1 MPLTGAD
8 ILIVEPLD
16 TQAKAWLQQRHS
28 VRLAPELA
36 RDPRALRQA
45 LVDVRA
51 LVVPPAVALDATT
64 LQHAPEL
71 RVVGLLGHGVESID
85 VAACARAGVAIVRG
99 EAAGAAAQ
107 AEFVI
112 GALLALLRRVPVMTE
127 DGALVGRELGGIT
140 VGLVGMVSATPLLVP
155 LLEAFGSRVVGY
167 DPAVHASDALWARW
181 GVTPLPLRELL
192 EQSEAVCVM
201 LPYANRYRGLLGERF
216 LPYCKPDQVLVSL
229 SRSGLFDEVVLAE
242 ALDSGRLAAAW
253 FDSVEPGALD
263 PGRPL
268 SLVEN
273 LQVTPHVAAI
283 TREARRRASWIVA
296 RRIDELL
303 TARPSAQTEV
313 RPAAEDDWPDLAGG
327 AASA

>member
-1 MPLTGAD
+1 MLPTSAD
-8 ILIVEPLD
+8 VLIVEPLD
-16 TQAKAWLQQRHS
+16 AQATAWLQQRHD

-45 LVDVRA
+45 LAGVRA
-51 LVVPPAVALDATT
+51 LVVPPAVALDANT

-85 VAACARAGVAIVRG
+85 VAACARDGVAIVRG

-112 GALLALLRRVPVMTE
+112 GALLALLRRVPVQTE

-140 VGLVGMVSATPLLVP
+140 VGLVGMVSATPMLVP

-167 DPAVHASDALWARW
+167 DPAVHASDALWGRW
-181 GVTPLPLRELL
+181 GVTPLPLRQLL

-216 LPYCKPDQVLVSL
+216 LPYCRPDQVLVSL
-229 SRSGLFDEVVLAE
+229 SRSGLFDEAVLAE

-303 TARPSAQTEV
+303 TPRPSAQAEV
-313 RPAAEDDWPDLAGG
+313 RPAADDWPDLAGG

>member
-1 MPLTGAD
+1 MPPTSVD
-8 ILIVEPLD
+8 VLIVEPID
-16 TQAKAWLQQRHS
+16 AQAMTWLQQRHR
-28 VRLAPELA
+28 VRFAPELA

-45 LVDVRA
+45 LFNVRA

-64 LQHAPEL
+64 LQYAPML
-71 RVVGLLGHGVESID
+71 RVVGLVGHGVESID
-85 VAACARAGVAIVRG
+85 ASACARAGIAIVRG

-112 GALLALLRRVPVMTE
+112 GALLALLRRVPVLTE
-127 DGALVGRELGGIT
+127 DGASVGRELGGIT

-167 DPAVHASDALWARW
+167 DPAVHASDALWGRW
-181 GVTPLPLRELL
+181 GVAPLPLRELL

-201 LPYANRYRGLLGERF
+201 LPFASRYRGLLGERF
-216 LPYCKPDQVLVSL
+216 LPHCRRDQVVVSL
-229 SRSGLFDEVVLAE
+229 SRSSLFDEAVLAE
-242 ALDSGRLAAAW
+242 TLDSGRIAAAW
-253 FDSVEPGALD
+253 FDSVEPGTLD

-283 TREARRRASWIVA
+283 TRESRRRAAWIVA

-303 TARPSAQTEV
+303 AERPLPQPEV
-313 RPAAEDDWPDLAGG
+313 RPTSADDWPDLAGG